1 MRTFVR
7 TLPLTRRVQVQRILS
22 ARTREAVQ
30 PALQVLMA
38 MSQLDFGA
46 VLRRHRRARG
56 LTQEA
61 LAERARLSRDAI
73 SALERSRRRT
83 PRPDTLALLA
93 DALELADPE
102 RASFAAAARAA
113 QMPEVDSAILAT
125 LNNLP
130 VSPTP
135 LIGRAAELEAASGLL
150 IRPDVRFLTLT
161 GPAGVGKTRLALAVA
176 SHVAESFSDGVFVV
190 ALGSVCD
197 PATVV
202 STIAVTLGV
211 REQES
216 QPLVETLKAH
226 LRDRQLLLVLDNF
239 EHLAP
244 AAPLLASLLAGSRWL
259 NLLVT
264 SRAPVHVRGERHFVV
279 PPLAIP
285 EADEATSPEALA
297 CVPAVA
303 LFVERAEAATPDF
316 ELTTANAASIAAICR
331 RLDGLPLALELAAAK
346 TRVLS
351 PAALLARL
359 ECPLPLLVDGAA
371 DLPERQKTMR
381 RTIEWSYDLIDEPY
395 KLLFRRLAPFAG
407 SFSLDAAQAVCTA
420 TGELGCDVLSG
431 MAALVDHSLLLRVA
445 DSAVDEPRFRMLYT
459 IREYAI
465 ERLNETAEVD
475 RVYEA
480 HAAYYLDLAG
490 RLGPRLSGPDQSVSL
505 ARLEQ
510 DYANLVAGLSW
521 FTSSSETER
530 ATQFG
535 IGLWQ
540 FWWLKGTYAEG
551 RAHQEAVAALPAAPG
566 SESARA
572 DLYSRVAEFARL
584 QGDFEHAR
592 KYHEQSLAISRSLG
606 DRSRMAA
613 QLREIGRLAL
623 IEGNFELARSVL
635 DEALALH
642 RALNDRHGLAL
653 VLSFTAELDFVQ
665 GDMDSGSRHLMQAL
679 ELQRIFDDRSG
690 MAVTLQL
697 LGHAARE
704 QSDWSAAE
712 LLLRDSLLQFLQ
724 AGPDW
729 GVAWGLEGFALLAAA
744 RGQAER
750 ALVLAGG
757 AASVRESLGL
767 TTTPLARDIF
777 ENKLAVARLDLSD
790 TAAEEAW
797 LHGHAMSREAVTGFA
812 LGTSGALALR

>member
-1 MRTFVR
+1 MVT
-7 TLPLTRRVQVQRILS
+7 S
-22 ARTREAVQ
+22 E
-30 PALQVLMA
+30 
-38 MSQLDFGA
+38 LDFGA
-46 VLRRHRRARG
+46 VLRKHRRARG

-102 RASFAAAARAA
+102 RASFAAAAR
-113 QMPEVDSAILAT
+113 QVPTPDVELQVLAT

-135 LIGRAAELEAASGLL
+135 LIGRAAELEAAASLL
-150 IRPDVRFLTLT
+150 RRPNVRFLTLT

-176 SHVAESFSDGVFVV
+176 RQVADAFSDGVFVV
-190 ALGSVCD
+190 ALGSVGD
-197 PATVV
+197 PAAVD
-202 STIAVTLGV
+202 SAIAVTLGV
-211 REQES
+211 REQEG
-216 QPLVETLKAH
+216 QGLVDTLKAH

-244 AAPLLASLLAGSRWL
+244 AAGLLANLLSGSRWL
-259 NLLVT
+259 KLLVT
-264 SRAPVHVRGERHFVV
+264 SRAAVHVRGEHQFVV

-285 EADEATSPEALA
+285 EADSGVSPETLA
-297 CVPAVA
+297 DVPAVA
-303 LFVERAEAATPDF
+303 LFLQRAEAASPDF
-316 ELTTANAASIAAICR
+316 ELTPANAASIAAICR
-331 RLDGLPLALELAAAK
+331 RLDGLPLALELAAAR

-351 PAALLARL
+351 PTALLERL
-359 ECPLPLLVDGAA
+359 ECPLPLLVDGAV
-371 DLPERQKTMR
+371 DLPERQKTMA
-381 RTIEWSYDLIDEPY
+381 RTIDWSYDLLEDAH
-395 KLLFRRLAPFAG
+395 KVLFRRLAPFAG
-407 SFSLDAAQAVCTA
+407 SFSLAAAQKVCTA
-420 TGELGCDVLSG
+420 TGEFGCDVLSG
-431 MAALVDHSLLLRVA
+431 MASLVDQSLLLRVTEPCL
-445 DSAVDEPRFRMLYT
+445 DEPRFRMLYT

-465 ERLNETAEVD
+465 DRLRESEEAD
-475 RVYEA
+475 AVYEA
-480 HAAYYLDLAG
+480 HATYYLDLAG
-490 RLGPRLSGPDQSVSL
+490 SIGPRLGGAEQAAWLS
-505 ARLEQ
+505 RLEQ

-521 FTSSSETER
+521 FTTSSKTEP
-530 ATQFG
+530 ATQLG

-540 FWWLKGTYAEG
+540 FWWLKGTYSEG

-572 DLYSRVAEFARL
+572 DLFSRVAEFARL

-606 DRSRMAA
+606 DRTRVAA

-623 IEGNFELARSVL
+623 IEGKTNLARPIL
-635 DEALALH
+635 DEALSLH

-653 VLSFTAELDFVQ
+653 VLSFTAELDFVL
-665 GDMDSGSRHLMQAL
+665 GDVESGSGHLAQAL

-704 QSDWSAAE
+704 QGNWADAE
-712 LLLRDSLLQFLQ
+712 VLLRDSLEQFVH
-724 AGPDW
+724 AGPAW

-744 RGQAER
+744 RGQACR
-750 ALVLAGG
+750 ALQLAG
-757 AASVRESLGL
+757 AAAARREALGL

-777 ENKLAVARLDLSD
+777 ENKLAAVRLEMSAEAAR
-790 TAAEEAW
+790 EAW
-797 LHGHAMSREAVTGFA
+797 ATGHAMDLAESVAYALESSNSVNPAVARMSREEEPTRISNSPASA
-812 LGTSGALALR
+812 SQAERAAS

>member
-1 MRTFVR
+1 MVT
-7 TLPLTRRVQVQRILS
+7 
-22 ARTREAVQ
+22 
-30 PALQVLMA
+30 
-38 MSQLDFGA
+38 SQLDFGA
-46 VLRRHRRARG
+46 VLRKHRRARG

-61 LAERARLSRDAI
+61 LAERARISRDAI

-102 RASFAAAARAA
+102 RASFAAAARQVAST
-113 QMPEVDSAILAT
+113 EVEPTVLST

-135 LIGRAAELEAASGLL
+135 LIGRAAELEAASNLL
-150 IRPDVRFLTLT
+150 NRPDVRFLTLT
-161 GPAGVGKTRLALAVA
+161 GPAGVGKTRLGLAVA
-176 SHVAESFSDGVFVV
+176 RQVADWFPDGVFVV
-190 ALGSVCD
+190 ALGSVVD
-197 PATVV
+197 PAAVA
-202 STIAVTLGV
+202 SAIAVTLGV

-216 QPLVETLKAH
+216 QPLVETLKHH

-244 AAPLLASLLAGSRWL
+244 AGPLLANLLAGSRCL
-259 NLLVT
+259 KLLVT
-264 SRAPVHVRGERHFVV
+264 SRAPVRVRGERHFVV
-279 PPLAIP
+279 PPLAVP
-285 EADEATSPEALA
+285 EAESSISPEALA
-297 CVPAVA
+297 DIPAVA
-303 LFVERAEAATPDF
+303 LFVQRAEAASSDF
-316 ELTTANAASIAAICR
+316 EITASNAASIAAICR
-331 RLDGLPLALELAAAK
+331 RLDGLPLALELAAAR

-351 PAALLARL
+351 PAALLAHL
-359 ECPLPLLVDGAA
+359 ERPLPLLVDGAL

-381 RTIEWSYDLIDEPY
+381 RTIEWSYDLLEEPH

-407 SFSLDAAQAVCTA
+407 SFSLHAAETVCNA
-420 TGELGCDVLSG
+420 NGDVGCDVLSG
-431 MAALVDHSLLLRVA
+431 MASLVDQSLLLRVTE
-445 DSAVDEPRFRMLYT
+445 SSLDEPRFRMLYT
-459 IREYAI
+459 IREYAT
-465 ERLNETAEVD
+465 ERLRESDEAD

-490 RLGPRLSGPDQSVSL
+490 SIGPRLSGADQSTWLS
-505 ARLEQ
+505 RLEQ

-540 FWWLKGTYAEG
+540 FWWLKGTYSEG

-572 DLYSRVAEFARL
+572 DLLSRVAEFARL

-592 KYHEQSLAISRSLG
+592 KYHEQSLRISRSLA
-606 DRSRMAA
+606 DRTRVAA

-623 IEGNFELARSVL
+623 IEGHFAVARSVL

-642 RALNDRHGLAL
+642 RELNDRHGLAL

-665 GDMDSGSRHLMQAL
+665 GDIESGSAHLSQAL

-704 QSDWSAAE
+704 QGDWDGAE
-712 LLLRDSLLQFLQ
+712 LLLRNSLELFLH
-724 AGPDW
+724 AGPSW
-729 GVAWGLEGFALLAAA
+729 GVAWALEGFSLVAAA
-744 RGQAER
+744 RGQAAR
-750 ALVLAGG
+750 ALQLAGG
-757 AASVRESLGL
+757 AAARREALGL
-767 TTTPLARDIF
+767 NTTPLARDIF
-777 ENKLAVARLDLSD
+777 ENKLAAARLDLTD
-790 TAAEEAW
+790 ELAAHAWASGHVMSEAEIV
-797 LHGHAMSREAVTGFA
+797 AY
-812 LGTSGALALR
+812 ALRLP